1 MLLTLLLLALRGG
14 THRRVAYVSRD
25 VRKAAYIAL
34 GVHKYEK
41 FPSYWRKLLFT
52 KCLEEKLF
60 EKG

>member
-1 MLLTLLLLALRGG
+1 MLLALLLLALRGG

-41 FPSYWRKLLFT
+41 FPSYTRKLLSQSA
-52 KCLEEKLF
+52 
-60 EKG
+60 